1 MITVG
6 VDTHRDS
13 HFAVVLD
20 ELGQLLGELVIEAS
34 ASGYRELE
42 VWAVG
47 LAPGARQPCF
57 GIEGTG
63 SYGAGL
69 CEHLQS
75 AGRSVVEVERPHR
88 RDRRAGK
95 SDRID
100 ALAAARKVL
109 AGEGLSAPKAGGA
122 RAALSALLVARRSCV
137 GERTRLFNQL
147 QGLRVTAPVA
157 LRERLGAGSGKRLER
172 RLAKMRVPKNAALA
186 ERAVLTVMRDLAA
199 RSRELGDEAARYESE
214 IAQIVASL
222 APALL
227 EEVGVGPIS
236 AAKLLVCDPGRFKSE
251 AAFARCNG
259 TAPIPASSGK
269 TVRHRLNRGGDRQ
282 ANNAIH
288 TIALSRSMHD
298 PQTRAYLDRRIGEGK
313 TKREAMRALKR
324 HLSRNLFNRLVEVPL
339 TS

>member
-1 MITVG
+1 V
-6 VDTHRDS
+6 
-13 HFAVVLD
+13 ALD
-20 ELGQLLGELVIEAS
+20 EFGGLLGELVIEAS

-42 VWAVG
+42 AWAVG

-69 CEHLQS
+69 RENLQR
-75 AGRSVVEVERPHR
+75 AGRSVVEVERPCR

-109 AGEGLSAPKAGGA
+109 AGEGLSAPRAGGP

-137 GERTRLFNQL
+137 GERTRLLNQM

-157 LRERLGAGSGKRLER
+157 LRERIGAGAGKRLER
-172 RLAKMRVPKNAALA
+172 RLAKMRVPKSAEVA

-214 IAQIVASL
+214 IAQLVASL

-236 AAKLLVCDPGRFKSE
+236 AAKLLVCDPRRFKSE

-282 ANNAIH
+282 VNNAIH
-288 TIALSRSMHD
+288 TIALSRSKHD
-298 PQTRAYLDRRIGEGK
+298 PETRAYLDRRIGEGK

-324 HLSRNLFNRLVEVPL
+324 HLSRSLFNRLIEVPL